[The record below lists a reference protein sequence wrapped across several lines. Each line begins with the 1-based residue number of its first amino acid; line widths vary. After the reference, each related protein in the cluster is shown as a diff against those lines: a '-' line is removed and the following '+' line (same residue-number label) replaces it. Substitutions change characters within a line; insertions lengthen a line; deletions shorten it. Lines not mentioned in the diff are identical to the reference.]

1 MPENKRGR
9 RDVPVGIPLDL
20 FTMEWYELPK
30 YNGIQVSQLIYK
42 RGRGGKKTRGRGRG
56 VSSRAKS
63 GTTEISKPQPEM
75 TAQDE
80 RQGETVIPHA

>member
-1 MPENKRGR
+1 MLKYFAKMPENKSGR

-42 RGRGGKKTRGRGRG
+42 RGRGGKKTRGEEGGLRLGRK
-56 VSSRAKS
+56 VVRLKFRSLNR
-63 GTTEISKPQPEM
+63 
-75 TAQDE
+75 
-80 RQGETVIPHA
+80 R